1 MGHPVHTGCYVI
13 MGVAGSGKTTIG
25 AALAR
30 ALAAPFLEGDELH
43 PPANV
48 ERMAQGIPLTDDDRR
63 PWLLAIAQQ
72 LRDAQRAGLGLV
84 VTCSALKRSYR
95 DLLRSA
101 GGAGLQFVHLT
112 GDRDVIAERLAGRRG
127 HFMPPSLL
135 DSQLTTLEP
144 PAPDEHAWVCD
155 IRESPETIVA
165 KLVKL
170 SV

>member
-1 MGHPVHTGCYVI
+1 MHTDCYVI
-13 MGVAGSGKTTIG
+13 MGVTGSGKTTIG

-30 ALAAPFLEGDELH
+30 ALATPFLEGDELH

-48 ERMAQGIPLTDDDRR
+48 QRMAQGVPLTDDDRR

-72 LRDAQRAGLGLV
+72 LRDARRAGLGLV

-101 GGAGLQFVHLT
+101 SGAGGALQFVHLT

-127 HFMPPSLL
+127 HFMPAALL
-135 DSQLTTLEP
+135 DSQFATLEE
-144 PAPDEHAWVCD
+144 PAPDERVWVCD
-155 IRESPETIVA
+155 IREAPEAIVA
-165 KLVKL
+165 SLVKRT
-170 SV
+170 V

>member
-1 MGHPVHTGCYVI
+1 

-30 ALAAPFLEGDELH
+30 ALAMPFLEGDELH

-48 ERMAQGIPLTDDDRR
+48 QRMAQGVALTDDDRR

-101 GGAGLQFVHLT
+101 GGGGEGALQFVHLT
-112 GDRDVIAERLAGRRG
+112 GDRDVVAERLAGRRG
-127 HFMPPSLL
+127 HFMPASLL
-135 DSQLTTLEP
+135 DSQFAALEA
-144 PAPDEHAWVCD
+144 PAPDERAWVCD
-155 IRESPETIVA
+155 IRESPEAIVA
-165 KLVKL
+165 SLVKL
-170 SV
+170 TRES

>member
-1 MGHPVHTGCYVI
+1 MRSGCYVI

-30 ALAAPFLEGDELH
+30 ALATPFLEGDELH

-101 GGAGLQFVHLT
+101 SGAALQFVHLT
-112 GDRDVIAERLAGRRG
+112 GDRDVIAERLAGRHG
-127 HFMPPSLL
+127 HFMPASLL
-135 DSQLTTLEP
+135 DSQIATLEA

-155 IRESPETIVA
+155 IRESREAIVA
-165 KLVKL
+165 SLVKRT
-170 SV
+170 V

>member
-1 MGHPVHTGCYVI
+1 MGAVHSRLYVI

-30 ALAAPFLEGDELH
+30 ALATPFLEGDDVH

-48 ERMAQGIPLTDDDRR
+48 QRMAQGIPLTDDDRR

-72 LRDAQRAGLGLV
+72 LRDAHRAGLGLV

-101 GGAGLQFVHLT
+101 SGAALQFVHLT
-112 GDRDVIAERLAGRRG
+112 GDRDVIAERLAERRG
-127 HFMPPSLL
+127 HFMPTSLL
-135 DSQLTTLEP
+135 DSQLATLEV
-144 PAPDEHAWVCD
+144 PAADERAWVCD
-155 IRESPETIVA
+155 IRESPEAIVA
-165 KLVKL
+165 NLVKRTA
-170 SV
+170 

>member
-1 MGHPVHTGCYVI
+1 MHTGRYVI

-30 ALAAPFLEGDELH
+30 ALGTPFLEGDELH

-48 ERMAQGIPLTDDDRR
+48 QRMSQGIPLSDDDRR

-95 DLLRSA
+95 DLLRTA
-101 GGAGLQFVHLT
+101 GGAALQFVHLA
-112 GDRDVIAERLAGRRG
+112 GDRDVLAERLAGRRG
-127 HFMPPSLL
+127 HFMPASLL
-135 DSQLTTLEP
+135 ESQLTTLEP
-144 PAPDEHAWVCD
+144 PAPDERAWVCD
-155 IRESPETIVA
+155 IRQPPEAIVA
-165 KLVKL
+165 DLVKRT
-170 SV
+170 V

>member
-1 MGHPVHTGCYVI
+1 

-25 AALAR
+25 AAFAR
-30 ALAAPFLEGDELH
+30 ARAMPFLEGDELH

-48 ERMAQGIPLTDDDRR
+48 QRMAQGIPLTDDDRR

-101 GGAGLQFVHLT
+101 SGAALQFVHLT
-112 GDRDVIAERLAGRRG
+112 GDRDIIAARLAERRG
-127 HFMPPSLL
+127 HFMPASLL
-135 DSQLTTLEP
+135 DSQLATLEA
-144 PAPDEHAWVCD
+144 PAPDERAWVCD
-155 IRESPETIVA
+155 VRESPEAILA
-165 KLVKL
+165 NLVKL
-170 SV
+170 TREP

>member
-1 MGHPVHTGCYVI
+1 MNTGCYVI

-25 AALAR
+25 AAFAR
-30 ALAAPFLEGDELH
+30 ALAMPFLEGDELH

-48 ERMAQGIPLTDDDRR
+48 QRMAQGIPLTDDDRR

-101 GGAGLQFVHLT
+101 SGAALQFVHLT
-112 GDRDVIAERLAGRRG
+112 GDRDIIAARLAERRG
-127 HFMPPSLL
+127 HFMPASLL
-135 DSQLTTLEP
+135 DSQLATLEA
-144 PAPDEHAWVCD
+144 PAPDERAWVCD
-155 IRESPETIVA
+155 VSESPEAILA
-165 KLVKL
+165 NLVKL
-170 SV
+170 TREP

>member
-1 MGHPVHTGCYVI
+1 MVAGNGLYVI

-25 AALAR
+25 VALAR
-30 ALAAPFLEGDELH
+30 ALATPFLEGDELH

-48 ERMAQGIPLTDDDRR
+48 QRMAQGIPLTDDDRR

-72 LRDAQRAGLGLV
+72 LRDARRAGLGLV

-101 GGAGLQFVHLT
+101 SGSTLQFVYLT

-127 HFMPPSLL
+127 HFMPASLL
-135 DSQLTTLEP
+135 DSQLAALEA
-144 PAPDEHAWVCD
+144 PAADEPAWVCD
-155 IRESPETIVA
+155 IRELPEAIVA
-165 KLVKL
+165 SLVKRT
-170 SV
+170 V